1 MPSND
6 GATAW
11 RTALP
16 LTAIIAGVMA
26 LGGCTDIKPQERE
39 QRAGEV
45 RVNAD
50 PELIESDAPVATA
63 GPPPAWS
70 VNGATASFGAAGEAP
85 LLALSCDRA
94 RGQIIVERAGDG
106 DVLTLRAGDVEKNMP
121 ARPAGTARVQAR
133 LAAGDPLFA
142 AMAAPQAQILLIGGA
157 GEQLTL
163 PGGVSVRR
171 VREACLGPEP
181 APEAA
186 PPPPTEPAVPTGS
199 KPL

>member
-1 MPSND
+1 MPRNNAPARRCA
-6 GATAW
+6 GL
-11 RTALP
+11 LP
-16 LTAIIAGVMA
+16 AGLIAGLAA

-39 QRAGEV
+39 QRAGDV
-45 RVNAD
+45 RVNPE
-50 PELIESDAPVATA
+50 PELVDADAPAEVS

-70 VNGATASFGAAGEAP
+70 VSGATASFGAAGEAP
-85 LLALSCDRA
+85 LLALSCDRP
-94 RGQIIVERAGDG
+94 RGQILVERAGDG
-106 DVLTLRAGDVEKNMP
+106 DVLTLRAGDVERNMP

-171 VREACLGPEP
+171 VRETCLGPAQPP
-181 APEAA
+181 AAPAASPLPEDPAA
-186 PPPPTEPAVPTGS
+186 PPA
-199 KPL
+199 